1 MGMQRDSYRQRLIDW
16 KDTNMI
22 KVITGIGRGRSK

>member
-1 MGMQRDSYRQRLIDW
+1 MGMKRDSYRQQLIDW
-16 KDTNMI
+16 KNANKI